1 MVFVVRGAV
10 GRAGGVRRNDREGAG
25 VFRGERKP

>member
-10 GRAGGVRRNDREGAG
+10 TIKGAVTASITATATVRVNIH
-25 VFRGERKP
+25 